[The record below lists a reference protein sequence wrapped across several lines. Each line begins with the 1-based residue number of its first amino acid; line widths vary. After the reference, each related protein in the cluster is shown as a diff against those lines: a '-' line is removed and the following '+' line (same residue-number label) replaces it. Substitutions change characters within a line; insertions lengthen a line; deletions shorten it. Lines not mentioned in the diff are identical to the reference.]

1 MNSYTRK
8 IQWKLFLF
16 IIAVIIG
23 ISSLWYTHNL
33 VKELK
38 SEERKKVELWAN
50 ATKQLIELDDPEMNI
65 DFLFQVIENNNTV
78 PVILVDEAGD
88 TISTRNIDN
97 HRLKHPKYLKRLLE
111 KMKSEHEPIEILL
124 GDTTKNL
131 IYYKDSL
138 ILTKLTY
145 FPYVQLA
152 VIILFIL
159 VAYLAFNS
167 SRKFEQNKVWV
178 GLSKETAHQLGTPT
192 SSLIGWIDVLNMKKI
207 DPDLISEFKKDVGR
221 LEKITERFS
230 KVGGKPELVVSNIIP
245 VILNTINYIKTRS
258 SKKVNFLFNYSEND
272 EIRVPL
278 NSVLFEWV
286 IENIAKNAMDA
297 MQGQGTIEIMLIDN
311 TQVLFID
318 FKDTGKGIH
327 KSKFKTVFKPG
338 YTTKERGWGL
348 GLSLSKRII
357 EIYHDGKIFIKH
369 SEINKGTTFRIVL
382 NK

>member
-1 MNSYTRK
+1 M
-8 IQWKLFLF
+8 
-16 IIAVIIG
+16 IIG

-38 SEERKKVELWAN
+38 LEEREKVELWAN
-50 ATKQLIELDDPEMNI
+50 ATKQLIELDDPDMNI

-97 HRLKHPKYLKRLLE
+97 HRLKHPKYLIRLLE

-159 VAYLAFNS
+159 VAYLAFSS

-192 SSLIGWIDVLNMKKI
+192 SSLIGWIDVLKMKKI

-221 LEKITERFS
+221 LERITERFS
-230 KVGGKPELVVSNIIP
+230 KAGGKPELVVLNIIP
-245 VILNTINYIKTRS
+245 VILNAINYIKTRS
-258 SKKVNFLFNYSEND
+258 SEKVNFLFKYSEND

-286 IENIAKNAMDA
+286 IENLAKNAIDA
-297 MQGQGTIEIMLIDN
+297 MKGQGTIEIMLIDN

-327 KSKFKTVFKPG
+327 KSKFKTIFKPG

-357 EIYHDGKIFIKH
+357 EMYHDGKIFIKH
-369 SEINKGTTFRIVL
+369 SEINKGTIFRIVL